1 MLDVPPFPLQ
11 SFFAAWNRVYYGLF
25 MSKTALL
32 FAGQGAQ
39 VVGMG
44 KDLAEK
50 FPAAKAWFDR
60 ANAALGYDLASICFN
75 GPEAELTKTENAQPG
90 IFLVSWVCFELL
102 KERVHSLKSAV
113 YGQNTAG
120 ATGDCGHGTL
130 DFQATAGLSLGEFT
144 ALTAAGAM
152 RFEDGLRVVRQR
164 GKFMQEACDATR
176 GGMAAVIGL
185 DEARTREVC
194 AEAGVVL
201 ANLNCPGQIVISGEA
216 EKITKACELAK
227 AGGAKRAIPLPVVGA
242 YHSPL
247 MAGAQ
252 PKLQAELA
260 KVKLSPPSAMVISN
274 VTGQP
279 HGDPGQIQT
288 RLVEQVTSS
297 VRWEESMRYLLVQG
311 FTRFIELGPGAALS
325 GFMKRIDK
333 DAQMLNVADVTSLEA
348 TVTAL
353 TRGALKSDASA

>member
-1 MLDVPPFPLQ
+1 
-11 SFFAAWNRVYYGLF
+11 

-39 VVGMG
+39 AVGMG

-50 FPAAKAWFDR
+50 FPSAKAWFDR
-60 ANAALGYDLASICFN
+60 ANTALGYDLASICFN
-75 GPEAELTKTENAQPG
+75 GPEPELTKTENAQPG
-90 IFLVSWVCFELL
+90 IFLVSWVAFQLL
-102 KERVHSLKSAV
+102 KERVGVQALACSATDTLKREL
-113 YGQNTAG
+113 QLKF
-120 ATGDCGHGTL
+120 D
-130 DFQATAGLSLGEFT
+130 ATAGLSLGEFT

-152 RFEDGLRVVRQR
+152 SFEDGLRVVRQR
-164 GKFMQEACDATR
+164 GRFMQEACEATR

-185 DEARTREVC
+185 DEAPTREIC

-201 ANLNCPGQIVISGEA
+201 ANLNCPGQLVISGEA
-216 EKITKACELAK
+216 DKIAKAVELAK
-227 AGGAKRAIPLPVVGA
+227 AKGAKRAIPLPVAGA

-260 KVKLSPPSAMVISN
+260 RVKFSPPVVPVISN

-279 HGDPGQIQT
+279 HGNAAEISA

-297 VRWEESMRYLLVQG
+297 VLWEKSMRHLLAQG
-311 FTRFIELGPGAALS
+311 FTRFIELGPGTALS
-325 GFMKRIDK
+325 GFMRRIDK
-333 DAQMLNVADVTSLEA
+333 NVQRLNVADVAGLEV
-348 TVTAL
+348 TVKAL
-353 TRGALKSDASA
+353 GG

>member
-1 MLDVPPFPLQ
+1 
-11 SFFAAWNRVYYGLF
+11 

-39 VVGMG
+39 AVGMG

-50 FPAAKAWFDR
+50 FSSAKSWFDR
-60 ANAALGYDLASICFN
+60 ANAALGYDLAAICFN

-90 IFLVSWVCFELL
+90 IFLVSWVAFQLL
-102 KERVHSLKSAV
+102 KEQSPSLKF
-113 YGQNTAG
+113 
-120 ATGDCGHGTL
+120 D
-130 DFQATAGLSLGEFT
+130 ATAGLSLGEFT

-152 RFEDGLRVVRQR
+152 SFEDGLRVVRQR
-164 GKFMQEACDATR
+164 GKFMQEACEATH

-185 DEARTREVC
+185 DEAPTREVC
-194 AEAGVVL
+194 ADAGVVL
-201 ANLNCPGQIVISGEA
+201 ANLNCPGQLVISGETD
-216 EKITKACELAK
+216 KIAKAVELAK
-227 AGGAKRAIPLPVVGA
+227 AKGAKRAIPLSVAGA

-260 KVKLSPPSAMVISN
+260 KMKLSVPVVPVISN

-279 HGDPGQIQT
+279 HGDTAEIST

-297 VRWEESMRYLLVQG
+297 VLWEKSMRTLLAQG
-311 FTRFIELGPGAALS
+311 FTRFIELGPGTALS

-333 DAQMLNVADVTSLEA
+333 GAQMLNVADVASLEA
-348 TVTAL
+348 TITAL
-353 TRGALKSDASA
+353 NR

>member
-1 MLDVPPFPLQ
+1 
-11 SFFAAWNRVYYGLF
+11 

-50 FPAAKAWFDR
+50 FPSAKAWFDR
-60 ANAALGYDLASICFN
+60 ANAAVGYDLAAICFN
-75 GPEAELTKTENAQPG
+75 GPDAELTKTENAQPG
-90 IFLVSWVCFELL
+90 IFLVSWVAFQLL
-102 KERVHSLKSAV
+102 KERAPSLK
-113 YGQNTAG
+113 
-120 ATGDCGHGTL
+120 
-130 DFQATAGLSLGEFT
+130 FEATAGLSLGEFT

-152 RFEDGLRVVRQR
+152 SFEAGLRVVRQR

-185 DEARTREVC
+185 DEAPTREVC

-201 ANLNCPGQIVISGEA
+201 ANLNCPGQLVISGEA
-216 EKITKACELAK
+216 ESISKAAELAK
-227 AGGAKRAIPLPVVGA
+227 AKGAKRAIPLPVAGA

-260 KVKLSPPSAMVISN
+260 RINLSAPTVPVISN
-274 VTGQP
+274 VTAHP
-279 HGDPGQIQT
+279 HGAPGEITT

-297 VRWEESMRYLLVQG
+297 VLWEKSMRYLLAQG
-311 FTRFIELGPGAALS
+311 FTRFIELGPGTALS

-333 DAQMLNVADVTSLEA
+333 GAQTFNVSDAASLE
-348 TVTAL
+348 V
-353 TRGALKSDASA
+353 ALKTL

>member
-1 MLDVPPFPLQ
+1 
-11 SFFAAWNRVYYGLF
+11 
-25 MSKTALL
+25 MSKTAWL

-60 ANAALGYDLASICFN
+60 AGAALGYDLASICFN

-102 KERVHSLKSAV
+102 KEEIPDLKC
-113 YGQNTAG
+113 
-120 ATGDCGHGTL
+120 D
-130 DFQATAGLSLGEFT
+130 ATAGLSLGEFT
-144 ALTAAGAM
+144 ALTAAGVM
-152 RFEDGLRVVRQR
+152 SFEDGLRVVRQR
-164 GKFMQEACDATR
+164 GKFMQEACDVTR

-185 DEARTREVC
+185 DEAPTREVC
-194 AEAGVVL
+194 MEAGVVL
-201 ANLNCPGQIVISGEA
+201 ANLNCPGQLVISGEE
-216 EKITKACELAK
+216 EKIVKACELVK
-227 AGGAKRAIPLPVVGA
+227 SRGARKAIPLPVAGA

-260 KVKLSPPSAMVISN
+260 RIKISAPVVPVISN
-274 VTGQP
+274 VTAQP
-279 HGDPGQIQT
+279 HGSPAEISA

-297 VRWEESMRYLLVQG
+297 VLWENSIRYLLSQG
-311 FTRFIELGPGAALS
+311 FTRFIELGPGTALS

-333 DAQMLNVADVTSLEA
+333 SAQMLNVADVMSLEA
-348 TVTAL
+348 TVKIL
-353 TRGALKSDASA
+353 TT